1 MDHDQ
6 SAGMIRGRKSLTEK
20 ILILSHEPTTQ
31 CFSEEG
37 PNVFVEYPE
46 YRTAA
51 AAGAPVV
58 QVCLYSRNPVQYLN
72 AICNVPQDIH
82 PAT

>member
-1 MDHDQ
+1 MTC
-6 SAGMIRGRKSLTEK
+6 GRRSLTK
-20 ILILSHEPTTQ
+20 KKVLILSHSPTTQ

-37 PNVFVEYPE
+37 PIVFVEYPE

-72 AICNVPQDIH
+72 AICNVPQDIN